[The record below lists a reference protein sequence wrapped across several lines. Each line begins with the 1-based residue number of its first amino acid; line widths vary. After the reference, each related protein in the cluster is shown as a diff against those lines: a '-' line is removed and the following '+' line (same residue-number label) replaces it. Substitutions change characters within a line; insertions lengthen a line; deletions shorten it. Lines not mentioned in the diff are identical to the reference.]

1 MTIIS
6 ILRNGRY
13 VIPESTR
20 LSAVVLQLA
29 IIFSVVPLCSSVELL
44 CQTFLDVP
52 LSRCIFARKGRQ
64 EGENGRH
71 VLWLSSFPFPWSLA
85 LRQKSLEF
93 RARLCSRQKYGEMK
107 RLKRREVINVV
118 SYCVVGCCSLVL
130 FSVIGIARVV
140 CKWLVKQLYFCVVL
154 LVNVLL

>member
-6 ILRNGRY
+6 ILRNRRY
-13 VIPESTR
+13 LITESTR

-44 CQTFLDVP
+44 CQTFPDVP
-52 LSRCIFARKGRQ
+52 LSRCIFARKGSQ

-71 VLWLSSFPFPWSLA
+71 VLRLSSFPFLWLLA

-93 RARLCSRQKYGEMK
+93 RARLCSREKCGKMK
-107 RLKRREVINVV
+107 RLKRSEVINVV
-118 SYCVVGCCSLVL
+118 SYCCS
-130 FSVIGIARVV
+130 R
-140 CKWLVKQLYFCVVL
+140 L
-154 LVNVLL
+154 L

>member
-29 IIFSVVPLCSSVELL
+29 IIFSVVPLCSSVQLL

-64 EGENGRH
+64 EGESGRH
-71 VLWLSSFPFPWSLA
+71 VLWLFSFPFP
-85 LRQKSLEF
+85 
-93 RARLCSRQKYGEMK
+93 
-107 RLKRREVINVV
+107 
-118 SYCVVGCCSLVL
+118 CSLSKVTRVPCSPL
-130 FSVIGIARVV
+130 FERKVRENEATEKKGGNQCSFI
-140 CKWLVKQLYFCVVL
+140 L
-154 LVNVLL
+154 L

>member
-6 ILRNGRY
+6 ILRSGRY

-29 IIFSVVPLCSSVELL
+29 IIFSVVPLCSSVQLL

-71 VLWLSSFPFPWSLA
+71 VLRLSSFPSRGPLLFVKSHSSSVLA
-85 LRQKSLEF
+85 FVREKS
-93 RARLCSRQKYGEMK
+93 AGK
-107 RLKRREVINVV
+107 
-118 SYCVVGCCSLVL
+118 
-130 FSVIGIARVV
+130 
-140 CKWLVKQLYFCVVL
+140 
-154 LVNVLL
+154 